1 MKFQNFKVLSFD
13 CYGTLIDWESGLFA
27 ALTPLLAKA
36 GERFDRGQAL
46 EAFADFESRQ
56 QAETPAMLYSDL
68 LVAVYRGLAQHWGVE
83 VSDEECRRF
92 GGSIPDWPAFPD
104 SAEALRYLKQHHKL
118 VILSNVDRKSFAASN
133 KRLGVEFDAIY
144 TAEDIGSYKPDPRN
158 FAYMLQR
165 LEEQGYGRSDI
176 LHVAQSLFHDHGPAN
191 AAGLSSIWIDRRHDA
206 EGWGA
211 TMPPQGTPRYAL
223 RFDSMAD
230 LVAAH
235 RRELAEST
243 APVSRPKA

>member
-1 MKFQNFKVLSFD
+1 MRFSDFKVLSFD

-27 ALTPLLAKA
+27 ALAPLMAKL
-36 GERFDRGQAL
+36 GTRLDRGPAL
-46 EAFADFESRQ
+46 ETFAEFESRQ
-56 QAETPAMLYSDL
+56 QAETPTMLYADL
-68 LVAVYRGLAQHWGVE
+68 LATVYRRLAPHWGVE
-83 VSDEECRRF
+83 VSDEDCRRF

-104 SAEALRYLKQHHKL
+104 TAEALGYLQRHHKL

-133 KRLGVEFDAIY
+133 TRLGVEFDAIY

-158 FAYMLQR
+158 FAYMLER
-165 LEEQGYGRSDI
+165 LKAQGFGRSDI

-191 AAGLSSIWIDRRHDA
+191 AAGLTSVWIDRRHDA

-211 TMPPQGTPRYAL
+211 TVPPKGTPRYAQ
-223 RFDSMAD
+223 RFVSMAD

-235 RRELAEST
+235 RQELAE
-243 APVSRPKA
+243 RD